1 MSSQAWNVRLEEL
14 RMRVNGLVC
23 FTPAAKE
30 LRVLMLK
37 EIDRFKDQLKDNE
50 ATEHMQSRLLEAYRV
65 LVECV
70 HRDQHHRDCQ

>member
-1 MSSQAWNVRLEEL
+1 MSSQAWNDRLEKL
-14 RMRVNGLVC
+14 RTRVNELDC

-37 EIDRFKDQLKDNE
+37 EMDRLEDQLKDNE
-50 ATEHMQSRLLEAYRV
+50 ATELMQSRLLNAYNA

-70 HRDQHHRDCQ
+70 HADQHHRDCQ